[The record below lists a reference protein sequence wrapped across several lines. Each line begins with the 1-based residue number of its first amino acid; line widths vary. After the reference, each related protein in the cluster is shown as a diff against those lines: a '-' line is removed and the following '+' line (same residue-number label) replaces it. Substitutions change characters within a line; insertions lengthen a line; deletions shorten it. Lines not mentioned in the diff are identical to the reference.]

1 MSSPSAA
8 VFVYRPKSAQ
18 AKAETVARLDRLR
31 DEVAALGDDLLPFS
45 DRMAML
51 RTLSRRR
58 DAALSGAP
66 VGSYSM
72 IVNFQFER
80 CCDAIDALPASCRP
94 RDVARVFNRVFPN
107 LLPGSG
113 RLNLSREQLAEKL
126 NMHPAHVSK
135 ALTVLV
141 RLGILTREV
150 VREDGMRGPG
160 RAVFFINPHVG
171 WNGPLEL
178 QAAAQA
184 KRVPPLL
191 KLAEASAS

>member
-1 MSSPSAA
+1 MSSRSAA

-18 AKAETVARLDRLR
+18 VKAETVARLDRLR
-31 DEVAALGDDLLPFS
+31 DEVAALGDDLVPFS
-45 DRMAML
+45 DRMGIL

-58 DAALSGAP
+58 DAALSGASL
-66 VGSYSM
+66 GAYSM
-72 IVNFQFER
+72 IQNFQFER
-80 CCDAIDALPASCRP
+80 CLDALDRLPASCRP
-94 RDVARVFNRVFPN
+94 RDVVRVFMRVIPN
-107 LLPGSG
+107 LVPGSG
-113 RLNLSREQLAEKL
+113 RLNLSREQIAEKL

-135 ALTVLV
+135 ALSVLV
-141 RLGILTREV
+141 RLEILTREV

-178 QAAAQA
+178 QAAAQS